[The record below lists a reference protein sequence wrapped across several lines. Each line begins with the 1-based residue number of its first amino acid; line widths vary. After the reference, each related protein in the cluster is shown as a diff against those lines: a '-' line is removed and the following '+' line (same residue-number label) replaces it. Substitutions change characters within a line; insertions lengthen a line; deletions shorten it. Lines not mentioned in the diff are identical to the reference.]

1 MMTFRFA
8 LPMSSTGISI
18 SQGQTNTG
26 LGELRSS
33 SVHSRTNSWGD
44 LAPRPPLA
52 DLGFT

>member
-8 LPMSSTGISI
+8 LPMSPTGISI

-44 LAPRPPLA
+44 LAPPPLA